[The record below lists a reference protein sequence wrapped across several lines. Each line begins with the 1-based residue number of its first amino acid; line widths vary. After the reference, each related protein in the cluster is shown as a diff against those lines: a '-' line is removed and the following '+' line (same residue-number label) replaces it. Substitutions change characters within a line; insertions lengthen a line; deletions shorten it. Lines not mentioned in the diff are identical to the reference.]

1 MSQQDKP
8 FSDFLNEIVNEQ
20 EDGMDF
26 REAIRERHSVRQ
38 YKPDPIPE
46 DVKETLNML
55 IEECNKE
62 SGLHIQLIIDD
73 PECFDTILGRYG
85 KFSGANNYIAIAG
98 SKKHPKLDETGGY
111 YGEK

>member
-1 MSQQDKP
+1 
-8 FSDFLNEIVNEQ
+8 
-20 EDGMDF
+20 MDI

-46 DVKETLNML
+46 DAKEALNAL
-55 IEECNKE
+55 IEECNRE

-85 KFSGANNYIAIAG
+85 KFSGVNNYIAIAG
-98 SKKHPKLDETGGY
+98 SKKHPNLDETGGY
-111 YGEK
+111 YGDGVILDGLFFPY